1 MNISPILPP
10 TNAPLADRLD
20 WSVKLLKLAHLQP
33 LLNKKAGGGYTELS
47 HITAL
52 VLLEI
57 ALNLSPELSGEDS
70 IKTAEEKLLL
80 ARAANGNA

>member
-20 WSVKLLKLAHLQP
+20 WSVKLFKLAHLQP
-33 LLNKKAGGGYTELS
+33 LLNTKAGGGYTELTN
-47 HITAL
+47 ITAL

-57 ALNLSPELSGEDS
+57 ALNLSPELSVEDS